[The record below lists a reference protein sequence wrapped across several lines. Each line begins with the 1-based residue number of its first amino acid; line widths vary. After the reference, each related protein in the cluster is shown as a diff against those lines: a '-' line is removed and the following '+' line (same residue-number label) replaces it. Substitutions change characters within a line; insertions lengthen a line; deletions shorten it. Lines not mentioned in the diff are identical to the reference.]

1 LKTFSL
7 AKFSLILLLLSLPFN
22 FILTDGVGSV
32 YLSTIFIF
40 LNFLIVVFFSKG
52 RLILKKE
59 AFIAICV
66 FIYFLLFTILNVLVS
81 KGFLLKEQLIFS
93 VIHLQLFLVLIL
105 GNYYSSYI
113 NKEFLFKI
121 LLYVILLFSFRI
133 FIDDWDKVFNLS
145 SVRGFRVETI
155 FAGGVNNFG
164 LIVGLG
170 FIISFFHLKKGILK
184 VVSCLYFIVVIILTM
199 SRGALFGL
207 VITLF
212 LVALYDPKGKIL
224 SSLLKTSFFLTIIGF
239 VVLLYSNAAQDI
251 ALQFS
256 ERFLSI
262 FSGETTIEQASSGR
276 GLIVRDMYNNHIK
289 NSSILEIFFGHG
301 MGSIN
306 FMVNGSPYESSHNF
320 IVDLFYRNGI
330 LMLLGYLALVM
341 YLCYMF
347 FKNRKNADLTFFGF
361 FVFLHFEILVNPY
374 VYAAQT
380 GWIYGLFLAV
390 FFNQNKLGRHKHNK
404 IILE

>member
-1 LKTFSL
+1 LKTYSL
-7 AKFSLILLLLSLPFN
+7 TKFSFGLLLASLPLN
-22 FILTDGVGSV
+22 FIVIEGLGSI
-32 YLSTIFIF
+32 YLSTVIIFFNWLIVCILSKGAMLKKKATILSILIYLFIF
-40 LNFLIVVFFSKG
+40 FTTLLN
-52 RLILKKE
+52 IL
-59 AFIAICV
+59 FDD
-66 FIYFLLFTILNVLVS
+66 LDM
-81 KGFLLKEQLIFS
+81 LKDQFVFS
-93 VIHLQLFLVLIL
+93 VIHLQ
-105 GNYYSSYI
+105 
-113 NKEFLFKI
+113 I
-121 LLYVILLFSFRI
+121 LLVFNLSIYYVDYLNKLFAYQWIIIFILLFSTRI
-133 FIDDWDKVFNLS
+133 FIDDWDNAFNLS

-170 FIISFFHLKKGILK
+170 FIISFFHLKKSILK
-184 VVSCLYFIVVIILTM
+184 VLACLYFIVVIILTM

-212 LVALYDPKGKIL
+212 LVALYDTKGKIL
-224 SSLLKTSFFLTIIGF
+224 SSLLKTSFCLTFIGCLL
-239 VVLLYSNAAQDI
+239 LLYSNTAQDL

-262 FSGETTIEQASSGR
+262 FSGEATIEQASSGR
-276 GLIVRDMYNNHIK
+276 GLIVRDIYNNHIK
-289 NSSILEIFFGHG
+289 NSSLFEILFGHG

-320 IVDLFYRNGI
+320 IVDVFYRNGI
-330 LMLLGYLALVM
+330 LILFGYLVLVI

-347 FKNRKNADLTFFGF
+347 IKNRKGANLTLFGI
-361 FVFLHFEILVNPY
+361 FVFLHFEILVNPF

-380 GWIYGLFLAV
+380 GWIYGLFLAI
-390 FFNQNKLGRHKHNK
+390 FLNQKKFGHYKRNE